1 MPLCSLSYRKY
12 DVMFRKCLLSVALFT
27 AALTAY
33 AQSSPPATSSTSSA
47 PQPTLEQQRQNQQME
62 RAALQVIQMVDQKQA
77 AQVWDGASSVTKQI
91 VNRDAFVRGV
101 DADRKT
107 VGSPGARNLASLTYN
122 QSDGRKL
129 PPGLFANVAFA
140 THFAN
145 EKQPVREL
153 ISFHLDNDHVWRVT
167 GYSLR

>member
-1 MPLCSLSYRKY
+1 MPPCSLSYKKG
-12 DVMFRKCLLSVALFT
+12 DAMFRKSLLSVVLCTGAF
-27 AALTAY
+27 TAY
-33 AQSSPPATSSTSSA
+33 AQSSSPVAPAA
-47 PQPTLEQQRQNQQME
+47 PQPTPEQQRQNQQME

-77 AQVWDGASSVTKQI
+77 AQVWDGASTVTKQI
-91 VNRDAFVRGV
+91 VSRDAFVRGV

-107 VGSPGARNLASLTYN
+107 VGSPGARNLALLTYS

>member
-1 MPLCSLSYRKY
+1 MSGKY
-12 DVMFRKCLLSVALFT
+12 LLLITLFM
-27 AALTAY
+27 ASFAAY
-33 AQSSPPATSSTSSA
+33 AESPTQAA
-47 PQPTLEQQRQNQQME
+47 PQPTPEQQRQNQQME
-62 RAALQVIQMVDQKQA
+62 QAALQVAQMVDQDKVGQI
-77 AQVWDGASSVTKQI
+77 WDGASSVTKQI
-91 VNRDAFVRGV
+91 VSRDAFVRGV
-101 DADRKT
+101 DADRRT
-107 VGSPGARNLASLTYN
+107 VGTPEARSLALLTYS

-167 GYSLR
+167 GYSVR